1 MGSSSFAG
9 PGSRSASRFNV
20 QSWRLARILIVD
32 GDPASREPL
41 ERALEDEGLEVLSAA
56 DPEAAW
62 EAFSTFAPSAAVLAR
77 RLPRAAA
84 EDLAARMQG
93 ADPDLLILGAT
104 EPWSEM
110 ARRLR
115 IRLGAPAPRSLPS
128 ATPESS
134 PGTSRV
140 LGRPPIE
147 TGELGFAAL
156 ADLLVRLWRAAADGI
171 VAVDHSSGADLVFL
185 LRGATVGV
193 QLAGER
199 DTADVSGALASLC
212 ARSARSFSFHPGA
225 DFTLEVRAA
234 PVPALAPL
242 LEGLRM
248 AADEASY
255 AEALAA
261 VQEEVPV
268 RSGAFAIL
276 ARDIALGE
284 NDLRT
289 IAWLDG
295 LRPVRALL
303 SGPGR
308 PASLLWFLVRAGAL
322 DLRQTL
328 ADRPTRNP

>member
-1 MGSSSFAG
+1 MASASFAG

-20 QSWRLARILIVD
+20 QSRRLARILIVD

-41 ERALEDEGLEVLSAA
+41 GRALEDEGLEVLPAA

-62 EAFSTFAPSAAVLAR
+62 EAFSTFAPRVAVLAR

-84 EDLAARMQG
+84 EGLAARMQG
-93 ADPDLLILGAT
+93 ADPDLLVLGAT
-104 EPWSEM
+104 EPWPEM

-115 IRLGAPAPRSLPS
+115 IRLGAPAPRSVP
-128 ATPESS
+128 AAAPESS

-147 TGELGFAAL
+147 IGELGFAAL

-171 VAVDHSSGADLVFL
+171 VAVDHPGGSDLVFL

-199 DTADVSGALASLC
+199 NTADVSGALASLC
-212 ARSARSFSFHPGA
+212 ARSARSFTFHPGA
-225 DFTLEVRAA
+225 DFALEVRAP
-234 PVPALAPL
+234 PVPAIAPL

-255 AEALAA
+255 AAA
-261 VQEEVPV
+261 VAEIQEAVPV
-268 RSGAFAIL
+268 RSGAFAVL
-276 ARDIALGE
+276 ARDMALGQE
-284 NDLRT
+284 DRRT
-289 IAWLDG
+289 VAGLDG
-295 LRPVRALL
+295 RRPVHALL
-303 SGPGR
+303 ASPGR
-308 PASLLWFLVRAGAL
+308 PASLVWFLVRAGAL
-322 DLRQTL
+322 ELRPAQTARPA
-328 ADRPTRNP
+328 ADR

>member
-1 MGSSSFAG
+1 MGSTSLSQV
-9 PGSRSASRFNV
+9 NV
-20 QSWRLARILIVD
+20 QSGRLARILIVD

-41 ERALEDEGLEVLSAA
+41 ERALEDEGLEVLSTA

-62 EAFSTFAPSAAVLAR
+62 EAFSTFSPRAAVLAR

-84 EDLAARMQG
+84 ERLSERMQE

-104 EPWSEM
+104 EPWPEM

-115 IRLGAPAPRSLPS
+115 IRLGSPAPRSLPP

-134 PGTSRV
+134 PGISRV

-147 TGELGFAAL
+147 RGELGFAAL

-171 VAVDHSSGADLVFL
+171 VAIDHPGGADLVFL

-193 QLAGER
+193 KLAGER
-199 DTADVSGALASLC
+199 DKVDVSGALASLC
-212 ARSARSFSFHPGA
+212 ARSARSYSFHPGA
-225 DFTLEVRAA
+225 DFAIEVRAA

-248 AADEASY
+248 AADEASF
-255 AEALAA
+255 AAALAE
-261 VQEEVPV
+261 VSEEVPV
-268 RSGAFAIL
+268 RSGAFAVL

-284 NDLRT
+284 DDRRT
-289 IAWLDG
+289 VSWLDG
-295 LRPVRALL
+295 QRPVGALL

-308 PASLLWFLVRAGAL
+308 PASLLWFLVRAGAI
-322 DLRQTL
+322 DLGQTL
-328 ADRPTRNP
+328 SARPTPDR